1 MRSVLVANPKGG
13 SGKTTLATNLAG
25 YLASAREVV
34 CLWDLDRQHSALEWL
49 RLRPGHLPPVLR
61 LDERDSAPRKAEWL
75 VLDSPAGLHGKR
87 LTELVKQA
95 SKVLVPI
102 QPSVFDIAA
111 TRAFIAEL
119 AEEKAVRKQ
128 RTFVGV
134 IGMRVDPRTRAATQ
148 LITTLREQNMPLVGW
163 LHDTQLYANAAF
175 MGLSIFDLPPSQFE
189 REAAF
194 WQPIVDWVRED
205 SER

>member
-34 CLWDLDRQHSALEWL
+34 CLWDFDRQHSAMEWL
-49 RLRPGHLPPVLR
+49 RLRPDHLPRIIR
-61 LDERDSAPRKAEWL
+61 LDERDSAPRRAEWL
-75 VLDSPAGLHGKR
+75 VLDSPAALHGKR
-87 LTELVKQA
+87 LTALVKQA
-95 SKVLVPI
+95 NKVLVPI
-102 QPSVFDIAA
+102 QPSLFDIAA
-111 TRAFIAEL
+111 TRAFLDEL

-128 RTFVGV
+128 RAFVGV
-134 IGMRVDPRTRAATQ
+134 VGMRVDPRTRAATQ
-148 LITTLREQNMPLVGW
+148 LIGYLQEHGLPLVGW

-175 MGLSIFDLPPSQFE
+175 MGLSIFDLPPSQYE

-194 WQPIVDWVRED
+194 WQPIVDWMRAE
-205 SER
+205 

>member
-1 MRSVLVANPKGG
+1 
-13 SGKTTLATNLAG
+13 
-25 YLASAREVV
+25 
-34 CLWDLDRQHSALEWL
+34 
-49 RLRPGHLPPVLR
+49 
-61 LDERDSAPRKAEWL
+61 
-75 VLDSPAGLHGKR
+75 
-87 LTELVKQA
+87 VKQA

-111 TRAFIAEL
+111 TRAFLAEL

-148 LITTLREQNMPLVGW
+148 LITTLREHHMPLVGW

-175 MGLSIFDLPPSQFE
+175 MGMSIFDLPPSQFE
-189 REAAF
+189 REAQF
-194 WQPIVDWVRED
+194 WQPIVDWVRE
-205 SER
+205 E